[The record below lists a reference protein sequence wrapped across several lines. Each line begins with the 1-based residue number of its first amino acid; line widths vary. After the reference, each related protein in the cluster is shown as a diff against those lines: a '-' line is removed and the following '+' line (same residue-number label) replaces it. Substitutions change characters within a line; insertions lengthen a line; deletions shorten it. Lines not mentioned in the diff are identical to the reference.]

1 MNYADKGIQVIDA
14 KSDNFGSFKP
24 SRTINCP
31 QNDEFVQVCPLKVN
45 TQNWLLVATQNG
57 HVCLLDENYET
68 VSSIC
73 LNLKLIDL
81 KKEQINCMAVSPNSK
96 NAIVS
101 SQIYCNRA
109 QKKSTFFWLEIN
121 SNNEIQLISTK
132 NGLKKEGNF
141 FFDTVKSMQ
150 FSWESTSQKAIVC
163 MVGDNDFLSSYCLNR
178 ATREIEEF
186 KLCNS
191 KHKSAR
197 AYKLVSDND
206 GVMWTSDNRGNIVRF
221 ALRRKNFK

>member
-1 MNYADKGIQVIDA
+1 MISFSQVIRRVRINFYLLHCFPYFNQFVEGFKDVIYYPALKAYVVLDIKGDNYKLWKADPDRKAISLLSLTKYSSVKFGNFFSISPDGQLLYMNYADKGIQVIDA

-101 SQIYCNRA
+101 SQVYCNRA
-109 QKKSTFFWLEIN
+109 
-121 SNNEIQLISTK
+121 
-132 NGLKKEGNF
+132 
-141 FFDTVKSMQ
+141 
-150 FSWESTSQKAIVC
+150 
-163 MVGDNDFLSSYCLNR
+163 
-178 ATREIEEF
+178 
-186 KLCNS
+186 
-191 KHKSAR
+191 
-197 AYKLVSDND
+197 
-206 GVMWTSDNRGNIVRF
+206 
-221 ALRRKNFK
+221 